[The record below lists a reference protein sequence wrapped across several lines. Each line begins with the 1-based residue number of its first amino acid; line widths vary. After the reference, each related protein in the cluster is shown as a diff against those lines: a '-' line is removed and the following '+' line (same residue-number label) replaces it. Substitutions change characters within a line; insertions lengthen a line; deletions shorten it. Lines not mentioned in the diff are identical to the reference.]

1 MWIKVL
7 EQGLDIL
14 VLCFLPGR
22 LKKLFWMPLPALKQ
36 NQGKPGRGKKS
47 LLRVGSREEKQREG
61 TFLVVHG
68 VRREEKAEHRG
79 LQSGETLLYNILI
92 VATCHHIFV
101 QTL

>member
-47 LLRVGSREEKQREG
+47 LLRAGSREEKQRRDFPGGPGGEK
-61 TFLVVHG
+61 
-68 VRREEKAEHRG
+68 RRKGRAQGIAEW
-79 LQSGETLLYNILI
+79 
-92 VATCHHIFV
+92 
-101 QTL
+101 